1 MAEFEIEEGQEAGK
15 KTEAVPGKQP
25 EAEQIDT
32 PNEIEVLAT
41 ELGWRPK
48 DEFSGEDFVD
58 ATMFIKRSRDIQDT
72 MKGHIKDQKRQL
84 ADLNS
89 SVEELKVHN
98 ERVYKVEVANLKKE
112 LTTLKAEKKA
122 AIEDGDVAKV
132 DELDERIGVVEE
144 SMVAPAETSTKK
156 QETATPEFEEWVKN
170 NSWYKTDEE
179 MRQYADSL
187 ADENKGLSFERVA
200 KLVTKR
206 VKEAFP
212 DKLSSK
218 KEVIDRVEGSTRNRS
233 AGSFTEADLTSS
245 QKAIM
250 SQFVRQGIM
259 TKQQYIKDI
268 QTMET

>member
-48 DEFSGEDFVD
+48 DEFSGDDFVD
-58 ATMFIKRSRDIQDT
+58 ASTYIKRSKDIQDT
-72 MKGHIKDQKRQL
+72 MKSHIKEQKRQN

-89 SVEELKVHN
+89 SIQELKIHN
-98 ERVYKVEVANLKKE
+98 ERVYKAEVANLKKE
-112 LTTLKAEKKA
+112 LTSLKAEKKA

-132 DELDERIGVVEE
+132 DELDDRIGEVEE
-144 SMVAPAETSTKK
+144 SMTAPK
-156 QETATPEFEEWVKN
+156 QVERQDVSPEFERWVEKN
-170 NSWYKTDEE
+170 PWYKTDEE
-179 MRQYADSL
+179 MRQYADTL

-200 KLVTKR
+200 ELARKK

-212 DKLSSK
+212 DKFSSK